1 MSKLKKEFIVDID
14 IAIIEIFFEEIVA
27 TWVNHHQEN
36 TSTFTKA
43 LSNVVLGVSDGMLFD
58 KLFAQKGVESYNHN
72 ITVKI
77 PMNTWTFGGSMSITI
92 SYSEDGKT
100 KVNISGQT
108 QGLLGGTLT
117 KNVEGI
123 TEYIKKIVPEC
134 IKIYQD
140 RYKGKGKN
148 TVVSHTSEINEL
160 FNLYNN
166 GAITEDEFN
175 KLKAKLIE
183 C

>member
-1 MSKLKKEFIVDID
+1 MSKLKKEFIIDID

-36 TSTFTKA
+36 TSTLTKT
-43 LSNVVLGVSDGMLFD
+43 LSNVVFGVNDGMLLG
-58 KLFAQKGVESYNHN
+58 KLFSKKGLESYNHN
-72 ITVKI
+72 IAVKI
-77 PMNTWTFGGSMSITI
+77 PMNAWTFGGSMSITI
-92 SYSEDGKT
+92 SYSENGKT
-100 KVNISGQT
+100 KVSISGHT

-123 TEYIKKIVPEC
+123 TEYIIKNVPEC

-140 RYKGKGKN
+140 RYKGKED
-148 TVVSHTSEINEL
+148 TAASHVDEISEL
-160 FNLYNN
+160 FNLYKN
-166 GAITEDEFN
+166 GGITEDEFK
-175 KLKAKLIE
+175 KLKSKLIE